1 MCRFLALTKLL
12 LTKDS
17 RLENLQVKSEADQN
31 APEVYTPFKIVSLLV
46 RGLDAEVQSRANAN
60 SEINAY
66 KEFIQD
72 GDDGDGFEDVDDDD
86 DYEDDKPPRRN
97 KEDDYADYNDGEGIP
112 GDFAVEEAERL
123 AEEDL
128 EYLKDPSI
136 SIDLLVHF
144 V

>member
-1 MCRFLALTKLL
+1 M
-12 LTKDS
+12 
-17 RLENLQVKSEADQN
+17 
-31 APEVYTPFKIVSLLV
+31 V
-46 RGLDAEVQSRANAN
+46 RGLDAEVQNRANAN

-86 DYEDDKPPRRN
+86 DYEDDKAPRRN

-136 SIDLLVHF
+136 SIDLLVNF
-144 V
+144 IL